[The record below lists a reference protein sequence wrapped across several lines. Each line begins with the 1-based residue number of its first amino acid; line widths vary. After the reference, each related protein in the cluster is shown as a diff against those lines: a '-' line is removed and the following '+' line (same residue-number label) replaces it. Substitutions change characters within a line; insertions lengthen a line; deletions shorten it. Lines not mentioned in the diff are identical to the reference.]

1 MGLELRGDGK
11 ARAEPGSHGGSE
23 SHGAEVK
30 EERSRGSPPRVGGW
44 GKDRGPMMGTEEELL
59 AGGGEQD
66 RMGPGC
72 QQRNILRR
80 K

>member
-1 MGLELRGDGK
+1 M
-11 ARAEPGSHGGSE
+11 
-23 SHGAEVK
+23 K